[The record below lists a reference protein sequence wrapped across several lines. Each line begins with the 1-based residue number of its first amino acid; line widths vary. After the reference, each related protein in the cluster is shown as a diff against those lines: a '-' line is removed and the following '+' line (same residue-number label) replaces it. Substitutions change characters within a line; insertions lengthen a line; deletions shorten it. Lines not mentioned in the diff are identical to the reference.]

1 MSLELSGTTG
11 VKGVAG
17 SVAAPSIVG
26 DDTNTGISFPS
37 ADTIKFSTGGVE
49 RMQITNS
56 GVSGTGISAGKILQ
70 VAQTFKQ
77 DTQSITGAGNTLING
92 LGTTMTLS
100 SASNKILVLLHIT
113 FGQSANNY
121 AHFDLYDG
129 SSAIT
134 AAQSTG
140 ASTRNSSITYYVDTE
155 MANSYLNFA
164 FNFLYSPG
172 DTNAHT
178 INLYGNP
185 FNTTLYIN
193 RSGNT
198 QVYGTSS
205 MTLMEVAA

>member
-1 MSLELSGTTG
+1 MSSIKLTADSGGGTFE
-11 VKGVAG
+11 VK
-17 SVAAPSIVG
+17 APSSSGNTRVLTLP
-26 DDTNTGISFPS
+26 DTGNATILTT
-37 ADTIKFSTGGVE
+37 DTSV
-49 RMQITNS
+49 
-56 GVSGTGISAGKILQ
+56 GKILQ

-77 DTQSITGAGNTLING
+77 DTQSITSSSAYTLING

-100 SASNKILVLLHIT
+100 NASNKILINLSIS
-113 FGQSANNY
+113 FAQSANNY
-121 AHFDLYDG
+121 AAFRLYDG

-140 ASTRNSSITYYVDTE
+140 AGVYDTSIIRYVDTE
-155 MANSYLNFA
+155 MANSYLGCSFS
-164 FNFLYSPG
+164 FLYAPG

-193 RSGNT
+193 RSNNT
-198 QVYGTSS
+198 NYYNSSS

>member
-1 MSLELSGTTG
+1 MSSRLVVNSVRHTGASADAITMDASGNVTFPGNATCSGT
-11 VKGVAG
+11 
-17 SVAAPSIVG
+17 PSG
-26 DDTNTGISFPS
+26 F
-37 ADTIKFSTGGVE
+37 
-49 RMQITNS
+49 
-56 GVSGTGISAGKILQ
+56 GKILQ

-77 DTQSITGAGNTLING
+77 DTQSITSGSSDYVLING

-100 SASNKILVLLHIT
+100 NASNKILINLSIS
-113 FGQSANNY
+113 FAQSANNY
-121 AHFDLYDG
+121 AAFRLYDG

-140 ASTRNSSITYYVDTE
+140 AGGYDTSIIRYVDTE
-155 MANSYLNFA
+155 MANSYLGFS
-164 FNFLYSPG
+164 FSYLYAPG

-193 RSGNT
+193 RSNNT
-198 QVYGTSS
+198 QYYSTSS